1 MERHIRVGKTAKE
14 MLIRFKTVL
23 ILFVL
28 VIVFAAIKPVFL
40 NPRNLMNMLKQTSFV
55 AITSFGAM
63 FIITL
68 GGLDLSVG
76 STAAVTGVVLS
87 MLLRSAVPVP
97 IALLVVVALSA
108 SLGAANGL
116 ISVKGRIEP
125 FLVTLATMNIFRGI
139 AMTLSRGRPI
149 PIVNKDVTNLFG
161 NGRLFGVI
169 PTPVIIIILTFILTY
184 YLFKRSKFGYYIR
197 CIGGNAEAS
206 RVAGISV
213 HKIKISAYVLN
224 SLYACIAGLILASL
238 MNAGMSDLGSTLA
251 LDAIAAV
258 ILGGTAITGG
268 YGTVWGTL
276 GGILIMGVLNNGM
289 CLLGAQTSQQILVKG
304 LVIILAVFMS
314 NLVNK
319 YQEIDI
325 SRKTI

>member
-14 MLIRFKTVL
+14 MIIRFKTVL

-87 MLLRSAVPVP
+87 MLLRSAIPIP

-108 SLGAANGL
+108 SLGAANGF

-125 FLVTLATMNIFRGI
+125 FLVTLATMNIYRGI

-169 PTPVIIIILTFILTY
+169 PTPVIIIVLTFILTY

-206 RVAGISV
+206 LVAGISV

-289 CLLGAQTSQQILVKG
+289 SLLGAQTPQQILVKG

-319 YQEIDI
+319 YQESDI
-325 SRKTI
+325 